1 MNRNQAFR
9 IIGEYFESWIK
20 KDTEIFNKV
29 IHDAAIIR
37 ECTGAV
43 MEGKN
48 ELVNWFT
55 QWNNSDNK
63 VDCWEIKEIGFDE
76 ASEAAFVE
84 WRFKCL
90 YDAQEYEWDG
100 ASIVYF
106 KDSLIIELNE
116 YKMKQNK
123 FFPYR
128 SVKNKESAREYKD
141 GLDGR

>member
-1 MNRNQAFR
+1 MF
-9 IIGEYFESWIK
+9 S
-20 KDTEIFNKV
+20 KV
-29 IHDAAIIR
+29 VHNAAIIR

-63 VDCWEIKEIGFDE
+63 VDYWEIKEIGFDE
-76 ASEAAFVE
+76 ASKAAFVE

-100 ASIVYF
+100 ASI
-106 KDSLIIELNE
+106 
-116 YKMKQNK
+116 KMKQNK
-123 FFPYR
+123 VCPGHFEKR
-128 SVKNKESAREYKD
+128 NQANNLRD
-141 GLDGR
+141 

>member
-1 MNRNQAFR
+1 MNRNQTS
-9 IIGEYFESWIK
+9 IIINEYFESWIK
-20 KDTEIFNKV
+20 KDMEMFTKV
-29 IHDAAIIR
+29 VHDEAIIR

-48 ELVNWFT
+48 ELENWFT

-63 VDCWEIKEIGFDE
+63 VDYWTIKEIGYDE
-76 ASEAAFVE
+76 VRNVAFVE

-90 YDAQEYEWDG
+90 FDAKEYEWEG
-100 ASIVYF
+100 SSIVYF

-116 YKMKQNK
+116 YEMKQDK

-128 SVKNKESAREYKD
+128 RSMYHT
-141 GLDGR
+141 